1 MRALVLL
8 GLGIMIGA
16 AALAAVWAAQGSGDV
31 EVRVAVERLE
41 DGRVEIGLQQRGD
54 NGSWGDIQ
62 QPDRR
67 FLAPDADSGVVRFS
81 SSVTFERVSRAE
93 EIAAAYEAELFETG
107 QLAGEYFVERF
118 HADEDPESL
127 PPVLC
132 LVDPAQSALRALC
145 NGIGATFP
153 TGVDIIESDDYN
165 AVADEVER
173 RLLAG
178 EISQIMGTSN
188 QVSET
193 AVFARDHILLN
204 NPDLPWTWIHYW
216 FEMIDPLLPGE
227 DDLFCVI
234 SHGGT
239 DIFWGLA
246 TDTAMTASAAL
257 GLNLRAES
265 FADVAEQADAIRQCV
280 ADGAVSIATTLASPD
295 DLAPAIAEATA
306 AGVPLM
312 SFNSGATAAADAG
325 SSFHIGLNDRRA
337 GELAGEQFNH
347 EEIEGTILCVIHEAD
362 NVGLQERCDGLAATY
377 ANGDVETWSYEG
389 EQPASALVART
400 DQGDIGAVLALSDSV
415 GLSILFE
422 QWPNPQVPLA
432 TFGFNLG
439 FATWVEEGKILFAI
453 YDHPLV
459 QTYLGVMGALLI
471 ERLRLDPVSLFNGMT
486 LLIEPQI
493 ADADQ
498 MRKVTNALIPPEI
511 QDRYLG
517 GNDSESSDAE
527 EPSEADTDDG
537 ASSDGDDT
545 GDAASSDGDDTGDA
559 ASSDGDD
566 DDTASSD
573 GDDTDEDSGDGE
585 GNGS

>member
-1 MRALVLL
+1 MRAIVLL
-8 GLGIMIGA
+8 AVGILIGA
-16 AALAAVWAAQGSGDV
+16 AALGAVWANQESDGV
-31 EVRVAVERLE
+31 EVRVAVERLD
-41 DGRVEIGLQQRGD
+41 DGRVEIGLQQRSDDGT
-54 NGSWGDIQ
+54 WGVIQ
-62 QPDRR
+62 QPDHR
-67 FLAPDADSGVVRFS
+67 FLAPDADPGEIRFS
-81 SSVTFERVSRAE
+81 SSVTFEQVSRAQ
-93 EIAAAYEAELFETG
+93 EIAADYETELFETG
-107 QLAGEYFVERF
+107 QLTGDYFVEQF
-118 HADEDPESL
+118 HAQDDPESL

-132 LVDPAQSALRALC
+132 LVDPAHSALRALC
-145 NGIGATFP
+145 NGIGDTFP

-188 QVSET
+188 QISET
-193 AVFARDHILLN
+193 AVFARDHILFN
-204 NPDLPWTWIHYW
+204 NPHLPWTWIHYW
-216 FEMIDPLLPGE
+216 FEMIDPLLPAE

-246 TDTAMTASAAL
+246 TDTAITASAAL
-257 GLNLRAES
+257 GLNLRAEA
-265 FADVAEQADAIRQCV
+265 FADVAEQAEAIRQCV

-295 DLAPAIAEATA
+295 GLAPAVAEATA
-306 AGVPLM
+306 ADIPVM
-312 SFNSGATAAADAG
+312 SFNSGAAAASDVG

-337 GELAGEQFNH
+337 GELAGEQFNL
-347 EEIEGTILCVIHEAD
+347 EQIQGTILCVIHEAD
-362 NVGLQERCDGLAATY
+362 NVGLHERCEGLSNTY
-377 ANGDVETWSYEG
+377 ANGDVETWSYDG
-389 EQPASALVART
+389 ERPAAALVART
-400 DQGDIGAVLALSDSV
+400 HAGDIGAVLALSDSV

-511 QDRYLG
+511 HDRYLG
-517 GNDSESSDAE
+517 ANDTESADAVDDDSANE
-527 EPSEADTDDG
+527 GDDG
-537 ASSDGDDT
+537 S
-545 GDAASSDGDDTGDA
+545 
-559 ASSDGDD
+559 
-566 DDTASSD
+566 
-573 GDDTDEDSGDGE
+573 
-585 GNGS
+585 